1 MKKIYLVFVL
11 VGCLTSFLSAQKNP
25 MTNQKGNRTTKE
37 IKTGDL
43 NPIKIDGSKNNQPS
57 TTSTPL
63 PNVSESNLDIV
74 YSDDN
79 GMPIQIKGSASSK
92 TLGGLTDSEIQE
104 AVYDYLNG
112 MKRTLKIDNT
122 TQEFG
127 IMNTETDDIGMTH
140 IRMQQY
146 FMGLKVYGGDLIL
159 HADKNG
165 QLQSLNGRFY
175 PTPSIDNVMPT
186 INKEV
191 ASQNVIND
199 VKNETVYKELTE
211 QEKALLQSDQT
222 EARLVIYHKG
232 IVIEGEKLAWHITIR
247 PNFVER
253 WEYFVD
259 AENGEIL
266 YRLNHTCSL
275 DGPTTATAV
284 DLFGLSRTI
293 NVYEKN
299 NSFFM
304 IDGSQSMFNLG
315 ASTLPDDP
323 RGAIWTIDANNT
335 SPQNNL
341 NVSHVTSSNNQW
353 NNPTAVSAH
362 YNGEKSYDYFKNTHN
377 RNSINGNGGRIV
389 SIINVS
395 DENGGSMDNAFW
407 NGAAIFYG
415 NGGNAFQPLAKGLDV
430 AGHEM
435 SHGVISNSANLQYN
449 GQSGA
454 LNESFADIFGVM
466 IDRDDWNVGDDVA
479 NTSAFPTGT
488 MRSMSDPHN
497 GGSSLN
503 DPGYQPRHMNEI
515 YTGSQD
521 NGGVHINSGIA
532 NWAFYKYAT
541 AVGKDKAEDVYYRA
555 LVSYLTANSQFVD
568 ARLAVIQAATDI
580 HGASSNEVTEAG
592 LAFDAVGI
600 AAPGGGGG
608 GGGGSTSG
616 GGGTNVGVIQPGDLA
631 AVNGP
636 DFLMLHDT
644 DGFNSNTLYT
654 FDPSNN
660 NFNALSTTTLVRP
673 PSITDDGSY
682 TVYVGADNVMR
693 GLQLDGSS
701 SEAVIQSN
709 PIWENVAISKD
720 GNRLAAITTGQ
731 DTSIWVY
738 DFISAQWATFKLYS
752 PTATQGVSS
761 NDVVF
766 ADALEWDYSGEYL
779 MYDAFNKING
789 FGGQDIEYWDVGV
802 LRVWDTTANN
812 FGDGTISKLFS
823 NLPEDISIGNP
834 SFSKNSPYIVTFDY
848 IDVAKNEYYL
858 ISVNL
863 VNGSIGTV
871 FQNTQLSY
879 PNYNMLDDEIVFD
892 AENSAGE
899 SVLATI
905 DVDVD
910 KLTPIGQA
918 SILIQEAKWG
928 KWFAQGD
935 RDGLSSSI
943 EIENNNLKLYP
954 NPVTSVLTIE
964 LEKFEENAIV
974 EITNTLGQ
982 VIRQK
987 TLSSNIIELSMDDLS
1002 SGIYLVKIKIGDSQY
1017 VQKVIKQ

>member
-1 MKKIYLVFVL
+1 MKKIYLVLVL
-11 VGCLTSFLSAQKNP
+11 VGCLTSFLMAQDKNP

-37 IKTGDL
+37 INTGEL
-43 NPIKIDGSKNNQPS
+43 KPIKIDGSKSNQPS
-57 TTSTPL
+57 TIPTNNRL
-63 PNVSESNLDIV
+63 PNISESNLDIT

-79 GMPIQIKGSASSK
+79 SMPIQIKGNPSLK
-92 TLGGLTDSEIQE
+92 TLGGLTDSEIEE
-104 AVYDYLNG
+104 AVYDYLKAV
-112 MKRTLKIDNT
+112 KRTLKINNT

-127 IMNTETDDIGMTH
+127 ISDTETDDIGMTH

-146 FMGLKVYGGDLIL
+146 FMGLKVYGGDLVL
-159 HADKNG
+159 HANNKG

-175 PTPSIDNVMPT
+175 PTPNIDNIIPSIT
-186 INKEV
+186 KNV

-211 QEKALLQSDQT
+211 KEKTFLQSDQT

-232 IVIEGEKLAWHITIR
+232 VEIEGEKLAWHITVR

-259 AENGEIL
+259 AESGEIL

-284 DLFGLSRTI
+284 DLFGISRTI

-299 NSFFM
+299 SSFFM

-315 ASTLPDDP
+315 TSTLPDDP

-362 YNGEKSYDYFKNTHN
+362 YNAEKSYDYFKNTHN

-389 SIINVS
+389 SIINVT

-466 IDRDDWNVGDDVA
+466 IDRNDWNIGEDVA
-479 NTSAFPTGT
+479 NTSTFPTGT

-497 GGSSLN
+497 GGFNLN
-503 DPGYQPRHMNEI
+503 DPGYQPRHMNEV

-521 NGGVHINSGIA
+521 NGGVHINSGIV

-541 AVGKDKAEDVYYRA
+541 AIGKDKAEDVYYRA
-555 LVSYLTANSQFVD
+555 LVNYLTANSQFVD
-568 ARLAVIQAATDI
+568 ARLAIIQAATDLYNA
-580 HGASSNEVTEAG
+580 GSNEVTEAG

-600 AAPGGGGG
+600 AAPSGGGST
-608 GGGGSTSG
+608 GGGGS
-616 GGGTNVGVIQPGDLA
+616 TNVGVIQPGDLT

-636 DFLMLHDT
+636 DYLMLHDT
-644 DGFNSNTLYT
+644 DPFNSNTLYS
-654 FDPSNN
+654 FDPSDNS
-660 NFNALSTTTLVRP
+660 FDALTTTTLVRP
-673 PSITDDGSY
+673 PSVTDDGSY
-682 TVYVGADNVMR
+682 AVYIGTDNIMR

-701 SEAVIQSN
+701 EGIIQANS
-709 PIWENVAISKD
+709 IWENVAISKD
-720 GNRLAAITTGQ
+720 GNRLAAITTAQ
-731 DTSIWVY
+731 DTLIWVY

-752 PTATQGVSS
+752 PTATQGVTA

-779 MYDAFNKING
+779 MYDAFNKIGG

-802 LRVWDTTANN
+802 LKAWDTTTNS
-812 FGDGTISKLFS
+812 FGDGQISKLFS
-823 NLPEDISIGNP
+823 NLPEDVSIGNP

-848 IDVAKNEYYL
+848 IDVAQNEFYL

-863 VNGSIGTV
+863 VDGSVGTIY
-871 FQNTQLSY
+871 QNDQLSY
-879 PNYNMLDDEIVFD
+879 PNYSMLDNKIVFD
-892 AENSAGE
+892 AQNSSGDP
-899 SVLATI
+899 VLATI

-910 KLTPIGQA
+910 KLTPLGQA

-928 KWFAQGD
+928 KWYAQGN
-935 RDGLSSSI
+935 RDGTSSSI
-943 EIENNNLKLYP
+943 NLDKDLNLKLYP
-954 NPVTSVLTIE
+954 NPVTSVLTVE
-964 LEKFEENAIV
+964 LGKFEENSIV

-982 VIRQK
+982 VIRQ
-987 TLSSNIIELSMDDLS
+987 TTITSNLVQVAMDDLS
-1002 SGIYLVKIKIGDSQY
+1002 NGIYLVKIQIGNNQY
-1017 VQKVIKQ
+1017 VQKIIKL

>member
-1 MKKIYLVFVL
+1 MKKIYLVLVL
-11 VGCLTSFLSAQKNP
+11 VGCLTSFLMAQDKNP

-37 IKTGDL
+37 INTGEL
-43 NPIKIDGSKNNQPS
+43 KPIKIDGSKSNQPS
-57 TTSTPL
+57 TIPTNNRL
-63 PNVSESNLDIV
+63 PNISESNLDIT

-79 GMPIQIKGSASSK
+79 SMPIQIKGNPSLK
-92 TLGGLTDSEIQE
+92 TLGGLTDSEIEE
-104 AVYDYLNG
+104 AVYDYLKAV
-112 MKRTLKIDNT
+112 KRTLKINNT

-127 IMNTETDDIGMTH
+127 ISDTETDDIGMTH

-146 FMGLKVYGGDLIL
+146 FMGLKVYGGDLVL
-159 HADKNG
+159 HANNKG

-175 PTPSIDNVMPT
+175 PTPNIDNIIPSIT
-186 INKEV
+186 KNV

-211 QEKALLQSDQT
+211 KEKTFLQSDQT

-232 IVIEGEKLAWHITIR
+232 VEIEGEKLAWHITVR

-259 AENGEIL
+259 AESGEIL

-284 DLFGLSRTI
+284 DLFGISRTI
-293 NVYEKN
+293 NVYEKSS
-299 NSFFM
+299 SFFM

-315 ASTLPDDP
+315 TSTLPDDP

-362 YNGEKSYDYFKNTHN
+362 YNAEKSYDYFKNTHN

-389 SIINVS
+389 SIINVT

-466 IDRDDWNVGDDVA
+466 IDRNDWNIGEDVA
-479 NTSAFPTGT
+479 NTSTFPTGT

-497 GGSSLN
+497 GGFNLN
-503 DPGYQPRHMNEI
+503 DPGYQPRHMNEV

-521 NGGVHINSGIA
+521 NGGVHINSGIV

-541 AVGKDKAEDVYYRA
+541 AIGKDKAEDVYYRA
-555 LVSYLTANSQFVD
+555 LVNYLTANSQFVD
-568 ARLAVIQAATDI
+568 ARLAIIQAATDLYNA
-580 HGASSNEVTEAG
+580 GSNEVTEAG

-600 AAPGGGGG
+600 AAPSGGGST
-608 GGGGSTSG
+608 GGGGS
-616 GGGTNVGVIQPGDLA
+616 TNVGVIQPGDLT

-636 DFLMLHDT
+636 DYLMLHDT
-644 DGFNSNTLYT
+644 DPFNSNTLYS
-654 FDPSNN
+654 FDPSDNS
-660 NFNALSTTTLVRP
+660 FDALTTTTLVRP
-673 PSITDDGSY
+673 PSVTDDGSY
-682 TVYVGADNVMR
+682 AVYIGTDNIMR

-701 SEAVIQSN
+701 EGIIQANS
-709 PIWENVAISKD
+709 IWENVAISKD
-720 GNRLAAITTGQ
+720 GNRLAAITTAQ
-731 DTSIWVY
+731 DTLIWVY

-752 PTATQGVSS
+752 PTATQGVTA

-779 MYDAFNKING
+779 MYDAFNKIGG

-802 LRVWDTTANN
+802 LKAWDTTTNS
-812 FGDGTISKLFS
+812 FGDGQISKLFS
-823 NLPEDISIGNP
+823 NLPEDVSIGNP

-848 IDVAKNEYYL
+848 IDVAQNEFYL

-863 VNGSIGTV
+863 VDGSVGTIY
-871 FQNTQLSY
+871 QNDQLSY
-879 PNYNMLDDEIVFD
+879 PNYSMLDNKIVFD
-892 AENSAGE
+892 AQNSSGDP
-899 SVLATI
+899 VLATI

-910 KLTPIGQA
+910 KLTPLGQA

-928 KWFAQGD
+928 KWYAQGN
-935 RDGLSSSI
+935 RDGTSSSI
-943 EIENNNLKLYP
+943 NLDKDLNLKLYP
-954 NPVTSVLTIE
+954 NPVTSVLTVE
-964 LEKFEENAIV
+964 LGKFEENSIV

-982 VIRQK
+982 VIRQ
-987 TLSSNIIELSMDDLS
+987 TTITSNLVQVAMDDLS
-1002 SGIYLVKIKIGDSQY
+1002 NGIYLVKIQIGNNQY
-1017 VQKVIKQ
+1017 VQKIIKL